1 MSKQNSVDIYSSR
14 KKGKK
19 GKIVAVIIIIV
30 FALLIAA
37 AAWVWFFNRDSI
49 KDFLPQEETQPTT
62 IEEFTAAEPTT
73 AEVTTEPATVAFVEV
88 PYVNGYAVR
97 DAYYK
102 LNAAG
107 LRYTIV
113 REYSNEVHLDY
124 VISQEPEAGE
134 TIRQDERVVLH
145 VSKGYDNQP
154 AATVA
159 PAEPFSTEPSSTE
172 PAKSVGEK
180 DDKKKKSAEAYILDG
195 SDKRIITRNEVLAL
209 DNNEMTLALNEIFA
223 RHGRRFNTPS
233 IQAYFDKQ
241 SWYKGTIAASDF
253 DEDVLSAT
261 ERTNV
266 NTILSVM
273 EEKGYR

>member
-1 MSKQNSVDIYSSR
+1 MSKQKSVDIYSSK

-19 GKIVAVIIIIV
+19 GKAAAIIIIIV
-30 FALLIAA
+30 LVLLIAA
-37 AAWVWFFNRDSI
+37 AAWVWFFNRDLI
-49 KDFLPQEETQPTT
+49 KDFLPQEETQPATVGEVTT
-62 IEEFTAAEPTT
+62 AEPTT
-73 AEVTTEPATVAFVEV
+73 AEVTTEPETIAFVEV
-88 PYVNGYAVR
+88 PNVNGYAVK

-102 LNAAG
+102 LNAEG
-107 LRYTIV
+107 LRYTVV
-113 REYSNEVHLDY
+113 REYSDEIHLDY
-124 VISQEPEAGE
+124 VISQEPEAGN
-134 TIRQDERVVLH
+134 TIRSDERVVLH

-154 AATVA
+154 AATVS
-159 PAEPFSTEPSSTE
+159 PAEPFSTEPTQSS
-172 PAKSVGEK
+172 AEK
-180 DDKKKKSAEAYILDG
+180 EDKKKKTGGKYILDG
-195 SDKRIITRNEVLAL
+195 SDKRIITRSEVLAL

-223 RHGRRFNTPS
+223 RHGRKFNTPS

-241 SWYKGTIAASDF
+241 SWYKGTISAADF

>member
-1 MSKQNSVDIYSSR
+1 MSKQNSVDIYSS
-14 KKGKK
+14 KKK
-19 GKIVAVIIIIV
+19 GKIAAVIIIIV
-30 FALLIAA
+30 LVLAAAA
-37 AAWVWFFNRDSI
+37 AAWVWFFNRDLI
-49 KDFLPQEETQPTT
+49 KDFLPQEETRPTT
-62 IEEFTAAEPTT
+62 VEEATTAVPTT
-73 AEVTTEPATVAFVEV
+73 AEVTTEPETVASVEV
-88 PYVNGYAVR
+88 PYVHGYYVK

-102 LNAAG
+102 LNDAG

-113 REYSNEVHLDY
+113 REYSDEVHLDY

-134 TIRQDERVVLH
+134 TIRKDERVILH

-159 PAEPFSTEPSSTE
+159 PAEPLSTEPTK
-172 PAKSVGEK
+172 ADGEK
-180 DDKKKKSAEAYILDG
+180 EDKKKTGGTYILDG
-195 SDKRIITRNEVLAL
+195 SDKRIISRSEVTGL

-223 RHGRRFNTPS
+223 RHGRKFNTPS

-241 SWYKGTIAASDF
+241 SWYKGTISAADF
-253 DEDVLSAT
+253 DEDVLSAV

>member
-1 MSKQNSVDIYSSR
+1 MSKQNSVDIYSSK

-19 GKIVAVIIIIV
+19 GKIAAVIIIIV
-30 FALLIAA
+30 LVLAAAA
-37 AAWVWFFNRDSI
+37 AAWVWFFNRDLI
-49 KDFLPQEETQPTT
+49 KDFLPQEETRPTT
-62 IEEFTAAEPTT
+62 VEEATTAVPTT
-73 AEVTTEPATVAFVEV
+73 AEVTTEPETVAFVEV
-88 PYVNGYAVR
+88 PYVHGYYVK

-102 LNAAG
+102 LNDAG

-113 REYSNEVHLDY
+113 REYSDEVHLDY

-134 TIRQDERVVLH
+134 TIRQDERVILH

-159 PAEPFSTEPSSTE
+159 PAEPLSTEPTK
-172 PAKSVGEK
+172 PDGEK
-180 DDKKKKSAEAYILDG
+180 EDKKKTGGTYILDG
-195 SDKRIITRNEVLAL
+195 SDKRIIARSEVTGL

-223 RHGRRFNTPS
+223 RHGRKFNTPS

-241 SWYKGTIAASDF
+241 SWYKGTISAADF
-253 DEDVLSAT
+253 DEDVLSAV